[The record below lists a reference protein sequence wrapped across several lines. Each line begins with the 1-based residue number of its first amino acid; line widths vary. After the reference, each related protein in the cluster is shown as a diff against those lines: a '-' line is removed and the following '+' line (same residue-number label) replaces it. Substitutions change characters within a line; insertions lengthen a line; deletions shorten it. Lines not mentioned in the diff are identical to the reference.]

1 MRPIQKIHLTHLQQ
15 YDENHCVYF
24 ARIGRH
30 SKEKPGANVTTDL
43 QHRII

>member
-1 MRPIQKIHLTHLQQ
+1 MQKIRFTHLLQ

-30 SKEKPGANVTTDL
+30 SKKADGNVTTHEHSIEL
-43 QHRII
+43 FIFA